1 MDNYQPYA
9 IYLMAEKF
17 VGGREKTTD
26 EDFKLTQDQFIN
38 KFESQGFYKIETA
51 GKSRRATAADSGQR
65 HPRMLFLIISETG
78 RYFNKTSDFIRLV
91 QTNKWDEAAVIVP
104 RSFFLKKN
112 FMSKVQELFREG
124 KREGRHLGVYP
135 YAIFTIEIPKHESVP
150 RHRVMDRDEVRQLVE
165 FYHISKSEIP
175 TIYHTDPPVVW
186 CGGRPG
192 DFIAIERDSE
202 AAGKSLTVRL
212 VAEDSSLGADMYSR
226 VL

>member
-150 RHRVMDRDEVRQLVE
+150 SLLNSTTSASPRSRPYTTRIRPLCGAEVGRAISSPSRGILRRPANPSPSGWSRKTPVSGLTCTAE
-165 FYHISKSEIP
+165 F
-175 TIYHTDPPVVW
+175 
-186 CGGRPG
+186 C
-192 DFIAIERDSE
+192 
-202 AAGKSLTVRL
+202 
-212 VAEDSSLGADMYSR
+212 R